1 MGAEALP
8 VNESLRSVW
17 RRVLSLSWPVM
28 VERTT
33 RTLMCIVDILVTAL
47 FSPVAVA
54 AIGWQTSTR
63 GSRAWVDLG
72 MGAAR

>member
-1 MGAEALP
+1 MG
-8 VNESLRSVW
+8 ESLRSVW

-28 VERTT
+28 VKQTT
-33 RTLMCIVDILVTAL
+33 RTLMRAVDILVTAL

-54 AIGWQTSTR
+54 AIGLADLYAR
-63 GSRAWVDLG
+63 FPLGVGLG